1 MNETEDRRQAK
12 ALLRFQMISAYLAED
27 PPRGRRT
34 AFLERLAAKSWPGV
48 DGEPFQAAGE
58 TLRKWVRSYRRWG
71 LEGLKD
77 KVRPVRGSQVL
88 NDEQLEFACRLK
100 REVPE
105 RTLDRLIEIM
115 EVARKA
121 DPGQV
126 RRSTLHRHLQA
137 AGLSGRGKRVPD
149 KHDLGRFEA
158 DYPNALW
165 QSDMMVGPWLPDPNR
180 PGKMRRAYLY
190 AFLDDHSRLLLH
202 GRFSFKGDLPALEL
216 VFRRSIQKYGLVRR
230 VYYDNGMV
238 YRSHHMK
245 QIIAEL
251 GIHRIIHT
259 RPYRP
264 MGHGKIEALNKRIR
278 GAFLSELKASRID
291 TLDALNEA
299 FLAWADLEYNR
310 RVHSQTGQTPLER
323 WRAGI
328 DKVRFADDE
337 KLRQAFLWSERRRV
351 DKTAIIQLFGTQY
364 QVDAALAK
372 RTAEVRYDPEA
383 LEQIEVWHKGRF
395 VQRAKPLVVQAWRR
409 PKKSDAQAQ
418 ATDKTRSDEPVADWL
433 GHLVDKR
440 QEEGFVEPSPR
451 ELAEQVAEK
460 RRRADDAVVELLRD
474 RLDEAV
480 FDDTEIRAFLDQYGP
495 FDIAAAKAALGRI
508 LQGRDSRADHHV
520 TVYLEAIRKNQNGEH
535 R

>member
-1 MNETEDRRQAK
+1 MNETEDRRQAR
-12 ALLRFQMISAYLAED
+12 ALLRFQMISAYLAEE
-27 PPRGRRT
+27 PPRGQRT
-34 AFLERLAAKSWPGV
+34 AFLERLSAKSWPGV
-48 DGEPFQAAGE
+48 DGEPFQAAAE
-58 TLRKWVRSYRRWG
+58 TLRKWVRAYRQHG

-77 KVRPVRGSQVL
+77 KPRPVRGSQVL
-88 NDEQLEFACRLK
+88 TDEQLELACRLK

-115 EVARKA
+115 EAVGKA
-121 DPGQV
+121 DLGV
-126 RRSTLHRHLQA
+126 IRRSTLHRHLQA
-137 AGLSGRGKRVPD
+137 AGLSARGKQVPD

-158 DYPNALW
+158 DCPNGLW
-165 QSDMMVGPWLPDPNR
+165 QSDMMVGPWLPDPDR

-202 GRFSFKGDLPALEL
+202 GRFSFKGNLPALEL
-216 VFRRSIQKYGLVRR
+216 VLRRSIQKYGLAKR

-238 YRSHHMK
+238 YRSRHMK

-264 MGHGKIEALNKRIR
+264 EGHGKIEALNKRIR
-278 GAFLSELKASRID
+278 GSFLSELKASRID

-310 RVHSQTGQTPLER
+310 RVHSQTGQAPVDR
-323 WRAGI
+323 WHDGI
-328 DKVRFADDE
+328 TKVRFADDE

-351 DKTAIIQLFGTQY
+351 DKTAVLQLFGTAY

-372 RTAEVRYDPEA
+372 RTVEVRYDPEA
-383 LEQIEVWHKGRF
+383 LEQIEVWHKSRF

-409 PKKSDAQAQ
+409 PKKPDTEAKDADQTQ
-418 ATDKTRSDEPVADWL
+418 RDDPVVDWL
-433 GHLVDKR
+433 GHLVQKR

-451 ELAEQVAEK
+451 ELAENVAEK
-460 RRRADDAVVELLRD
+460 RRSADEDIVKLLSD

-480 FDDTEIRAFLDQYGP
+480 FDETEIRAFLAKYGP
-495 FDIAAAKAALGRI
+495 FDIEAANAALSR
-508 LQGRDSRADHHV
+508 LLDSRGARTDHHV
-520 TVYLEAIRKNQNGEH
+520 TVYLDAIRKH
-535 R
+535 REGGRS